1 MKKQNEIEKESFFR
15 KAKSKIKDGFYAL
28 DVALHGKIKKKKT
41 NSDSIARENRLD
53 LLFYIS
59 VVALPLLQIAIFY
72 FYVNFNSFFLAF
84 QEYNPV
90 TLKYDWAFWK
100 NFDNIR
106 FFVSREKTLL
116 YCVRNSL
123 LAYLVT
129 LFVSLP
135 LALLFSQYI
144 YKKGPAGGFFKVI
157 LFIPSI
163 IPEMIMT
170 TMFMFFADSFI
181 PAMADGIF
189 GKEIAGLLTQGNT
202 TMLVTLLCYSVFI
215 SFGGNIIMYSST
227 MSGIDDSLVEAAQ
240 LDGATQMQEF
250 WHITIPMIYPTLS
263 TFVTVGV
270 AGIFTH
276 QLSLFSLFGA
286 DGGAYNQVWTI
297 GYFLYSKTV
306 YAGSAGYP
314 ELAAYGLLMTIV
326 AVPLVFTARYL
337 LAKFGPKT
345 D

>member
-1 MKKQNEIEKESFFR
+1 MKRIKNIEKCGFFYKLKR
-15 KAKSKIKDGFYAL
+15 KLKDSIYTL
-28 DVALHGKIKKKKT
+28 EVALHNKLKRKRKNT
-41 NSDSIARENRLD
+41 ASIERENKLN

-59 VVALPLLQIAIFY
+59 LVTLPLLQVVVFY

-84 QEYNPV
+84 QEYNPI
-90 TLKYDWAFWK
+90 TLRYDWALWK
-100 NFDNIR
+100 NFDNIW

-116 YCVRNSL
+116 YCFRNSAL
-123 LAYLVT
+123 TYAVT
-129 LFVSLP
+129 LFISLP

-144 YKKGPAGGFFKVI
+144 YKKGPAGGFFKTV

-170 TMFMFFADSFI
+170 TMFLYFADSFI
-181 PAMADGIF
+181 PATVKGIF

-202 TMLVTLLCYSVFI
+202 TMLITLLCYSVFI

-227 MSGIDDSLVEAAQ
+227 MSGIDESLVEAAQ

-263 TFVTVGV
+263 TFITVGV

-286 DGGAYNQVWTI
+286 DGNAYNEVWTI
-297 GYFLYSKTV
+297 GYFLYSRTV
-306 YAGSAGYP
+306 YAGSANYP
-314 ELAAYGLLMTIV
+314 ELAAYGLLMTII
-326 AVPLVFTARYL
+326 AVPLVFTVRYL
-337 LAKFGPKT
+337 LSKFGPKT